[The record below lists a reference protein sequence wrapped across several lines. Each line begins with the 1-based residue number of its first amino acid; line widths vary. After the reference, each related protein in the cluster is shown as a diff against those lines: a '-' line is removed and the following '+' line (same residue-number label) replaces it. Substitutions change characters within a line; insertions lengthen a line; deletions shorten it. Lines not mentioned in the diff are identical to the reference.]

1 MKHTTRARRW
11 TIARRLADRLFP
23 RFVPGRH
30 HNLASSLVA
39 LMEARELRP

>member
-11 TIARRLADRLFP
+11 TLTRRITDYLFP
-23 RFVPGRH
+23 QYIPGRH

>member
-1 MKHTTRARRW
+1 MKHIPRARRW
-11 TIARRLADRLFP
+11 TLTRRITDRLFP
-23 RFVPGRH
+23 RLIPGRH

>member
-11 TIARRLADRLFP
+11 TLTRRLVDMFP
-23 RFVPGRH
+23 RFVPGRP
-30 HNLASSLVA
+30 HNLAASLVA